1 MIQLTFSFLSTVKSI
16 TKQLTVWLLLFC
28 TLVSLN
34 SCGIYSLNGA
44 NIQPNIKTISIN
56 NFYNEAAGGP
66 PNMSQSLTEKL
77 KEYYQRN
84 STLKISNVEGDLQLQ
99 GAIVS
104 YTLSPIAIAA
114 QQPGQVDQAALNR
127 LTIRVKAK
135 FENTKDDSQ
144 NFDTDFSFY
153 QDFPQSQ
160 NLTDVEG
167 RIVPVI
173 LDQIVLDIFNKSVA
187 NW

>member
-1 MIQLTFSFLSTVKSI
+1 MIQRTSSFIIPTKPVA
-16 TKQLTVWLLLFC
+16 KQLLSWILLLGIM
-28 TLVSLN
+28 VSFN
-34 SCGIYSLNGA
+34 SCGIYSFNGA
-44 NIQPNIKTISIN
+44 SIAADIKTISIA

-99 GAIVS
+99 GSIVG

-135 FENTKDDSQ
+135 FENTKDDTQ
-144 NFDTDFSFY
+144 NFDTEFSFY

-167 RIVPVI
+167 RLVPII
-173 LDQIVLDIFNKSVA
+173 LDQIVLDMFNKSVA